1 MKRSAALLVMILALA
16 TRPARAAET
25 QWWVSDGI
33 QDYAHS
39 ESHGVV
45 VGADGTLELGPRTNV
60 ARAESVSVIWS
71 LAVLKDGAV
80 AAGADHGWV
89 LRGTESGGLKPWV
102 RLPVGQVLALAADGD
117 GLIAGTG
124 PEGLIYR
131 IGARGDTALIA
142 RTGERYV
149 WGLARAGSASSGS
162 SAGSGPGTSW
172 YAATGTRGRLLRIEA
187 GRGGARATVRIVVD
201 TDESNLVSIAA
212 DGRGGVYA
220 GGDSRGRV
228 IHARADGTVRTLYDA
243 AEDEIRALTL
253 GPDGAL
259 YAAAL
264 TGSAVTDEDRE
275 PGGAET
281 PAPVKSAVAAGHA
294 TVYRIV
300 PDSVVAAVWSATQ
313 PFIFALASRPD
324 GVFAATGNRAGVYR
338 LEPENGAAQ
347 WLQAP
352 EGQVTALAI
361 AGDGG
366 LLAATSNPAALWR
379 LGPAH
384 AEHGELL
391 SGVQDARRLA
401 RFGRLVW
408 RGESHGA
415 RVELLSRS
423 GNTEAPDTTWSGW
436 SGGNAPEAGLS
447 SASPPGRYYQW
458 KIVLSGGTPRIESV
472 EAAWR
477 EQNLPPHVEE
487 VVVAPQGQ
495 SFREGEI
502 QPRMEPVTQSLPGG
516 QKVEY
521 TLPPA
526 TSQRALRELPMWAR
540 GLRTI
545 LWRGTDP
552 NGDALHYRVE
562 ARLEGST
569 RWFKVAAD
577 LDAPALTWD
586 TIPLPD
592 GRYRVRVV
600 ASDEEANP
608 LGEGRSGEAMSAP
621 FTIDNTPPEV
631 KTLNARGE
639 NGALLFEGQAADA
652 ASTISRIEVAV
663 DDGDWRLVTPDGGM
677 ADRPA
682 LAFHGRVPAVG
693 PGEHTLSVRAVDAAG
708 NPAQRTTRVTVATP
722 R

>member
-1 MKRSAALLVMILALA
+1 MTRFAGLAVVILALA
-16 TRPARAAET
+16 ALPARAGET
-25 QWWVSDGI
+25 QWWVSDGAP
-33 QDYAHS
+33 DYTRS
-39 ESHGVV
+39 ESRGVL
-45 VGADGTLELGPRTNV
+45 VGPDGALELGPRTSV
-60 ARAESVSVIWS
+60 ARADSTSVIWS

-80 AAGADHGWV
+80 AAATDHGWI

-102 RLPVGQVLALAADGD
+102 RLPVGQVLALAPDGD
-117 GLIAGTG
+117 GVVAGTG

-149 WGLARAGSASSGS
+149 WGLAR
-162 SAGSGPGTSW
+162 GTGNAW

-187 GRGGARATVRIVVD
+187 GRASARATVRVVVD

-212 DGRGGVYA
+212 DGRGGAYA
-220 GGDSRGRV
+220 GGDSRGRI
-228 IHARADGTVRTLYDA
+228 IHARADGTLRTLYDA
-243 AEDEIRALTL
+243 AEDEVRGLTV
-253 GPDGAL
+253 GPGGAL

-264 TGSAVTDEDRE
+264 TGAAVSDEILD
-275 PGGAET
+275 PGAGET
-281 PAPVKSAVAAGHA
+281 PTPVKSAVAGGHA

-300 PDSVVAAVWSATQ
+300 PDSVVVPVWSAPH
-313 PFIFALASRPD
+313 PFVFALTSRPD

-338 LEPENGAAQ
+338 LERDGGATQ
-347 WLQAP
+347 WLAAP
-352 EGQVTALAI
+352 EGQVTALAV
-361 AGDGG
+361 AADGA

-379 LGPAH
+379 LGPGR
-384 AEHGELL
+384 AERGELL
-391 SGVQDARRLA
+391 SAVQDARRLA

-408 RGESHGA
+408 RGDLHGG

-423 GNTEAPDTTWSGW
+423 GNTEAPDTTWSAW
-436 SGGNAPEAGLS
+436 SGGAAPAAGIP
-447 SASPPGRYYQW
+447 SAAPPGRYFQW
-458 KIVLSGGTPRIESV
+458 KIVLAGGAPRIESV

-477 EQNLPPHVEE
+477 EQNLPPHVDE
-487 VVVAPQGQ
+487 VVIAPQGQ

-526 TSQRALRELPMWAR
+526 TSTRALRELPMWAR

-545 LWRGTDP
+545 LWRGADP
-552 NGDALHYRVE
+552 NGDALKYRVE
-562 ARLEGST
+562 GRLEGGSH
-569 RWFKVAAD
+569 WFKIAAD

-586 TIPLPD
+586 TNPLPD

-608 LGEGRSGEAMSAP
+608 LGEGRSGEATSAP

-631 KTLNARGE
+631 GALSAHGE
-639 NGALLFEGQAADA
+639 NGAVLFEGQASDA

-677 ADRPA
+677 ADKPA
-682 LAFHGRVPAVG
+682 VGFHARVPAVG
-693 PGEHTLSVRAVDAAG
+693 PGDHTLSVRAVDAAG
-708 NPAQRTTRVTVATP
+708 NLAQRATRVTVATP